1 LPVQYPISPIT
12 HGVAQAAV
20 DQANALLSQNVFFSS
35 LTKVRAW
42 YLTPAQLVQLLT
54 FKPVDDPSKGWMV
67 ALGIDTKKLI
77 ATMAPIAAAFNRPP
91 APAYYQ
97 FVDATNG
104 EPAVAM
110 AYPDTPGLA
119 IDINKVAQ
127 LILASPAT
135 GHTVSIPFTHPRS
148 SFTLKAAQALQFDTL
163 QGTAAIDLPDES
175 AVRLANLKAAAAKLG
190 SVLIQPGKVLTVTNV
205 LSPIAPVSGFQPAA
219 GAYSRSMDIAGTNG
233 GQDLAASALLQ
244 AAYNAG
250 LTILARAQYPNV
262 NTLDGPPGFDA
273 IVQAR
278 PGGAQLDITNNTN
291 HVMLIGVVVSQ
302 NQVKAYVFTG
312 NAVSRSVTVSQP
324 IVTLNQDGSIDT
336 QVSRTVSGDISLQDQ
351 LLSHYAPVDEYP

>member
-1 LPVQYPISPIT
+1 
-12 HGVAQAAV
+12 
-20 DQANALLSQNVFFSS
+20 
-35 LTKVRAW
+35 
-42 YLTPAQLVQLLT
+42 
-54 FKPVDDPSKGWMV
+54 
-67 ALGIDTKKLI
+67 
-77 ATMAPIAAAFNRPP
+77 
-91 APAYYQ
+91 
-97 FVDATNG
+97 
-104 EPAVAM
+104 
-110 AYPDTPGLA
+110 
-119 IDINKVAQ
+119 
-127 LILASPAT
+127 
-135 GHTVSIPFTHPRS
+135 
-148 SFTLKAAQALQFDTL
+148 
-163 QGTAAIDLPDES
+163 
-175 AVRLANLKAAAAKLG
+175 
-190 SVLIQPGKVLTVTNV
+190 
-205 LSPIAPVSGFQPAA
+205 
-219 GAYSRSMDIAGTNG
+219 MDIAGTNG